1 MCQTQPGRGLQLLLI
16 GQAVALGVS
25 LLELFG
31 GNGGILGLV
40 STVLILISL
49 NQLKSVQK
57 DYGKAFTWS
66 IMAFVFA
73 VVVVLAAVVL
83 AIIPFLSLIVVP
95 IATLGSMAIS
105 FLIVY
110 YTCTGTKDLLAQAGD
125 MENGAMADTVIKIYF
140 LCAVVSLIFGLLSF
154 IPLLGAVFKLLNAVT
169 NLAQMMG
176 HGLFVYFLYKAMKT
190 FTA

>member
-1 MCQTQPGRGLQLLLI
+1 MCQTQPGRGLQFLLI

-31 GNGGILGLV
+31 GDGGILGLV
-40 STVLILISL
+40 STVLIIIALS
-49 NQLKSVQK
+49 QLRAVQK

-73 VVVVLAAVVL
+73 VVVVLAALVV
-83 AIIPFLSLIVVP
+83 AILPILSIVVVP
-95 IATLGSMAIS
+95 LASLGGVAIS

-125 MENGAMADTVIKIYF
+125 MENGVMADLVIKIYF
-140 LCAVVSLIFGLLSF
+140 LCAVVSLVFGLLSF
-154 IPLLGAVFKLLNAVT
+154 IPLLGGIFKLLNAVV
-169 NLAQMMG
+169 NLAQLVG